1 MIPQCKHIMIVF
13 QAHETSAYMSGFEE
27 LTSSTMANM
36 KNRFEQ
42 WYVSLSKKVKKT
54 EFNCDFEFTLLIYST
69 NTGI

>member
-36 KNRFEQ
+36 KKSFWTMIREPF
-42 WYVSLSKKVKKT
+42 KKK
-54 EFNCDFEFTLLIYST
+54 
-69 NTGI
+69 